1 MKDLNDWSKLLKQF
15 SLLLLLLSTSL
26 YAVDKDN
33 NYLSQTKQNI
43 LNYSYEKAEQ
53 DSKKLKMDWISPIIY
68 TYTNNKYDTYNNSNG
83 QVDTSKSNNSNIR
96 ISQPVFKS
104 GGIYSAIK
112 YANSYEKYA
121 NTDIDTQR
129 KELIKQAINILYSI
143 KQTSISIEKQKLL
156 VKNAEIDIQRKKELV
171 LNGLSDSSFLDNA
184 IIEANTRK
192 NILVDLEYQKIELI
206 NTLATISDKKYK
218 ELEIPAF
225 TLLNDDE
232 FLAKNIYLRKAS
244 EDIETAYWTKNMIIS
259 SYLPTVNFTT
269 DYTRYHSSDDNS
281 LDDNTRVGFNITIPL
296 DIRVSNDIQSNK
308 IAYLQKKLLL
318 TDTKKEERSLYNSSM
333 AKVSNIEKKIIIA
346 QNNVKLYD
354 SLLTQLEEQL
364 SVGMSTPSDVETM
377 ENSKKINS
385 FEVERLAIDIQ
396 LELLEIYSRIES

>member
-1 MKDLNDWSKLLKQF
+1 M
-15 SLLLLLLSTSL
+15 
-26 YAVDKDN
+26 
-33 NYLSQTKQNI
+33 SQTKEDI
-43 LNYSYEKAEQ
+43 FNYSYEKAAQ
-53 DSKKLKMDWISPIIY
+53 DSNKLQNDWISPIIY
-68 TYTNNKYDTYNNSNG
+68 TYTNNKS
-83 QVDTSKSNNSNIR
+83 DTSSNDGDGTYRNSNSNIK
-96 ISQPVFKS
+96 ISQPIFKS

-112 YANSYEKYA
+112 YANSYEKYV

-129 KELIKQAINILYSI
+129 KELIKQVINVVYQIKQINI
-143 KQTSISIEKQKLL
+143 TIEKQKLL

-192 NILVDLEYQKIELI
+192 NTLVDLEYQKIELV
-206 NTLATISDKKYK
+206 NTLSTISDKEYE
-218 ELEIPAF
+218 ELELPVF
-225 TLLNDDE
+225 TILDNDE
-232 FLAKNIYLRKAS
+232 FLDTNIYLRKAS
-244 EDIETAYWTKNMIIS
+244 EDIERSYWIKNMIIS

-296 DIRVSNDIQSNK
+296 DIRVSNDIQSNR
-308 IAYLQKKLLL
+308 IAYLQKKLIS
-318 TDTKKEERSLYNSSM
+318 TDTKKEESSLYNSSM
-333 AKVSNIEKKIIIA
+333 AKVTNIEKKIIIA
-346 QNNVKLYD
+346 QNNVELYD

-377 ENSKKINS
+377 KNSKKINS
-385 FEVERLAIDIQ
+385 FEVKSLAIDIQ

>member
-1 MKDLNDWSKLLKQF
+1 MKDLKDWGKQLKHF
-15 SLLLLLLSTSL
+15 SLISLIFTTSL
-26 YAVDKDN
+26 YAVNSDN
-33 NYLSQTKQNI
+33 NYLSQTKQDI

-53 DSKKLKMDWISPIIY
+53 DSKKLKNDWISPITY
-68 TYTNNKYDTYNNSNG
+68 TYTNNKS
-83 QVDTSKSNNSNIR
+83 DTSSNDGDGTYRNSNSNIK
-96 ISQPVFKS
+96 ISQPIFKS

-112 YANSYEKYA
+112 YANSYEQYA

-129 KELIKQAINILYSI
+129 KELITQVINILYEI
-143 KQTSISIEKQKLL
+143 KQTSITIEKQKLL

-192 NILVDLEYQKIELI
+192 NTLVDLEYQKIELV
-206 NTLATISDKKYK
+206 NTLSTLSDKKYE
-218 ELEIPAF
+218 ELELPVF
-225 TLLNDDE
+225 TILDDDK
-232 FLAKNIYLRKAS
+232 FLDNNIYLRKAS

-269 DYTRYHSSDDNS
+269 DYTKYHSSDDNS
-281 LDDNTRVGFNITIPL
+281 LEDNTRVGFNITIPL

-308 IAYLQKKLLL
+308 IAYLQKKLVL
-318 TDTKKEERSLYNSSM
+318 TDTKKEESSLYKSSM
-333 AKVSNIEKKIIIA
+333 AKVTNIEKKIIIA

-385 FEVERLAIDIQ
+385 LEVKSLAIDIQ
-396 LELLEIYSRIES
+396 LKLLEIYSRIES

>member
-1 MKDLNDWSKLLKQF
+1 MFLSS
-15 SLLLLLLSTSL
+15 SLFAINSE
-26 YAVDKDN
+26 N
-33 NYLSQTKQNI
+33 NYLSQTKKDI

-53 DSKKLKMDWISPIIY
+53 DSKKLKNDWISPITY
-68 TYTNNKYDTYNNSNG
+68 TYTNNKSDSSSNNGDESYRN
-83 QVDTSKSNNSNIR
+83 SNSNIK

-104 GGIYSAIK
+104 GGIFSAIK
-112 YANSYEKYA
+112 YANSYKKYA

-143 KQTSISIEKQKLL
+143 KQIDITIEKQTLL

-192 NILVDLEYQKIELI
+192 NTLVDLEYQKAELI
-206 NTLATISDKKYK
+206 NTLSTISDKKYE
-218 ELEIPAF
+218 ELDLPVF
-225 TLLNDDE
+225 TILDNNDFVE
-232 FLAKNIYLRKAS
+232 SNIYLKKAS

-259 SYLPTVNFTT
+259 SYLPTINFTS
-269 DYTRYHSSDDNS
+269 DYTKYHSSDDNQ
-281 LDDNTRVGFNITIPL
+281 LNDNTRVGFNITIPL

-308 IAYLQKKLLL
+308 IAYLQKRLILA
-318 TDTKKEERSLYNSSM
+318 DTKKEEVSLYNSSM
-333 AKVSNIEKKIIIA
+333 AKISNIKKKTMIA
-346 QNNVKLYD
+346 KNNVKLYD

-377 ENSKKINS
+377 KNSKKINS
-385 FEVERLAIDIQ
+385 LEVKSLAIDIQ
-396 LELLEIYSRIES
+396 IELLKIYSRIDD